1 VGGHS
6 GSTATYHRVKKLFA
20 WKGLRSAVEEFIKQC
35 SVCQHAKHEHT
46 KPAGK
51 LQPLPI
57 PLVPWQD
64 VTMDFVEG
72 LPKSEGFDS
81 ILVVVDRLTKF
92 AHFIPLRHPFTAT
105 QVAHAFRDNIV
116 KLHGVPISIV
126 SDRGSVFTGALWR
139 SLMAAAG
146 TKLQFST
153 AYHPQTDGQ
162 TERVNQCMEMF
173 LRCAVHDTPTQWRRW
188 LPAAEFW
195 YNSSHHASLNCSPF
209 KALFGR
215 EPNLGA
221 MSLWLSDASP
231 TSDLEWEQHTQR
243 LRHHL
248 SVAQERFKRKADR
261 HRTEREFTVGESV
274 LLKLQPYTQSTV
286 ANRPCRKLAYKYFG
300 PFPVEHRIGTLA
312 YRLTLPENSKIHP
325 VFHVS
330 QLKPFTPDYT
340 SVFSELPQPP
350 DLSAVSAQP
359 LEILD
364 RGMVKKGNAPMVQV
378 RIKWSAL
385 PNEAATWE
393 DYDVLRLRYPNAV
406 IWEGAS
412 SQEGDNVITE
422 AIPEPD

>member
-1 VGGHS
+1 
-6 GSTATYHRVKKLFA
+6 
-20 WKGLRSAVEEFIKQC
+20 
-35 SVCQHAKHEHT
+35 
-46 KPAGK
+46 
-51 LQPLPI
+51 
-57 PLVPWQD
+57 
-64 VTMDFVEG
+64 MDFVEG
-72 LPKSEGFDS
+72 LPKSEGYDS

-92 AHFIPLRHPFTAT
+92 AHFIPLRHPFSAA
-105 QVAHAFRDNIV
+105 QVAHAFWDNIV
-116 KLHGVPISIV
+116 KLHGVPVSIV
-126 SDRGSVFTGALWR
+126 SDRGSVFTSALWR

-173 LRCAVHDTPTQWRRW
+173 LRCAVHDTPTQWHRW

-195 YNSSHHASLNCSPF
+195 YNSSYHASLNCSPF

-221 MSLWLSDASP
+221 MSLWLSDDSP

-243 LRHHL
+243 QHQHL
-248 SVAQERFKRKADR
+248 SIAQERFKRKADR
-261 HRTEREFTVGESV
+261 HRTEREFAVGESV

-286 ANRPCRKLAYKYFG
+286 ANRPCKKLAYKFFG
-300 PFPVEHRIGTLA
+300 PFPVEQRVGTLA
-312 YRLTLPENSKIHP
+312 YRLTLPANSKIHP

-340 SVFSELPQPP
+340 PVFSELPQPP

-364 RGMVKKGNAPMVQV
+364 HRMVKKGNAAMVQV
-378 RIKWSAL
+378 RIKWSSL

-406 IWEGAS
+406 IWEGVS
-412 SQEGDNVITE
+412 SQGGANVTTE
-422 AIPEPD
+422 ATPEPD